1 LHSLKV
7 QPKFPNKV
15 ALTGFYL
22 YTRTDEP
29 CANYIAGQDDPN
41 RFVDTA
47 DYILKRRPQILAIN
61 NTWVLSDSSVMALRF
76 GWTRFPDNPSLSIHF
91 DPASLGFSPDFAGEV
106 GRTGGPK
113 LPALTGYRGYGH
125 QDPVKDRVYKSWG
138 FNGTYSKFVGTH
150 TYKIGADFR
159 QIGGLLDSTS
169 CPSGCL
175 YFGREFTSSTGINN
189 SSATDGNAM

>member
-29 CANYIAGQDDPN
+29 CANYIAGQTDPN

-47 DYILKRRPQILAIN
+47 DYILKRRPQILALN
-61 NTWVLSDSSVMALRF
+61 NTWVLNDSSVMALRF
-76 GWTRFPDNPSLSIHF
+76 GWTRFPDNPSLSIDF
-91 DPASLGFSPDFAGEV
+91 DPGTLGFSQNFTGEV
-106 GRTGGPK
+106 GQTGVKKFPIIDFQ
-113 LPALTGYRGYGH
+113 TTYRDYGH
-125 QDPVKDRVYKSWG
+125 QDPVKNRVYKSWG
-138 FNGTYSKFVGTH
+138 VNGVFSKFVGTH
-150 TYKIGADFR
+150 TYKIGADYR

-175 YFGREFTSSTGINN
+175 VFGREFTSSTGINN
-189 SSATDGNAM
+189 SSAT